1 MTPVKKRILI
11 TIIFVFG
18 AWPLSPVYAEQH
30 IHVAAAS
37 SLFAFL
43 PEFKMQFEKLYPY
56 QLKISLAS
64 SGQLYRQIEAGAPF
78 DVFISAHMRYVT
90 ALAQKERILSHFP
103 LATAHIALYRR
114 DMPITNNLTNLQVK
128 GPLLIPHPEIAPF
141 GIAAKE
147 YLQNTGNWE
156 HLGSHL
162 ILGNSAMHTT
172 QMAKAGAATYAI
184 LPLQSAKHLAEKNI
198 GFYTVIPNH
207 LHSPILYTWVAINR
221 QSTASNRFALEAL
234 NQFLQSDT
242 ARKLMETHSLI
253 PHSRS
258 LP

>member
-1 MTPVKKRILI
+1 
-11 TIIFVFG
+11 
-18 AWPLSPVYAEQH
+18 
-30 IHVAAAS
+30 
-37 SLFAFL
+37 
-43 PEFKMQFEKLYPY
+43 
-56 QLKISLAS
+56 
-64 SGQLYRQIEAGAPF
+64 
-78 DVFISAHMRYVT
+78 
-90 ALAQKERILSHFP
+90 
-103 LATAHIALYRR
+103 
-114 DMPITNNLTNLQVK
+114 
-128 GPLLIPHPEIAPF
+128 
-141 GIAAKE
+141 
-147 YLQNTGNWE
+147 
-156 HLGSHL
+156 
-162 ILGNSAMHTT
+162 MHTT

-207 LHSPILYTWVAINR
+207 LHSPILYTWIAINR